1 MIQVELA
8 NSLFGSEDVLNP
20 VVNYE
25 APFNPLPPSSD
36 PFDLTSNQVPNKG
49 EAQFVS
55 PEIPFSI
62 QDILEALDEVNQ
74 YPPSDGGYERPYSP
88 SPPLSYPPA
97 THPPVPVIIHEN
109 LPQPPIHPEIIH
121 ENCVFI
127 LPCSTGFDF
136 AISSTSSWRSHCLRS
151 NQKHK

>member
-109 LPQPPIHPEIIH
+109 LPPPPIQPEIIH
-121 ENCVFI
+121 ENFPQPPSQPPI
-127 LPCSTGFDF
+127 YHENAPEP
-136 AISSTSSWRSHCLRS
+136 H
-151 NQKHK
+151 

>member
-88 SPPLSYPPA
+88 SPPLSLNARTANGLPGIYAQNNNHMKPSIPNMVVDV
-97 THPPVPVIIHEN
+97 TREIRKVI
-109 LPQPPIHPEIIH
+109 
-121 ENCVFI
+121 
-127 LPCSTGFDF
+127 
-136 AISSTSSWRSHCLRS
+136 
-151 NQKHK
+151 